1 MFVRIVVGIIAVI
14 LLTGAG
20 FAYHLTSSVAE
31 ERQAFNGVVQQWVK
45 DRTTITEI
53 ESIDEYRGKES
64 YAVVLGKNQAGTQV
78 VAWLTDKTAAF
89 DTMERAVPRKNVEE
103 AVLKNF
109 PNAEIRHIVPGLDNE
124 KRFWEVTLKDQN
136 GRFHYLHYDL
146 FSGALLASYALSPTS

>member
-1 MFVRIVVGIIAVI
+1 MFVRIVVGVIAVI

-20 FAYHLTSSVAE
+20 FAYHLTSSVAGK
-31 ERQAFNGVVQQWVK
+31 RQAFDEVVRQWVQ

-64 YAVVLGKNQAGTQV
+64 YAVVLGKNKAGTSV

-89 DTMERAVPRKNVEE
+89 DSMERAVPRKNVEA
-103 AVLKNF
+103 AVQKNF
-109 PNAEIRHIVPGLDNE
+109 PNAEIRHIVPGLDAE
-124 KRFWEVTLKDQN
+124 KRFWEVTLKDQD

-146 FSGALLASYALSPTS
+146 FSGALSTAYTLSPT